1 MGSAPARRRRAFIA
15 IVTVLMALS
24 IWLWFSLPKPS
35 REIQMLTEE
44 AASSFPLSLAG
55 AFHVHTNRSDGGSS
69 PNDIARAA
77 SEAGLRFLVFT
88 DHGDGTRVP
97 DPPQYRSGVL
107 TFDGVEISTNGGL
120 YIAVGLP
127 STPYPLGGEAYS
139 VIEDVRH
146 FGGFGVIAHPCSP
159 RESLAWIDNSRPV
172 DAM

>member
-35 REIQMLTEE
+35 REIQMLTGE
-44 AASSFPLSLAG
+44 AAASFPLSLAG

-107 TFDGVEISTNGGL
+107 TFDGVEISTNGGQERVWRGVTTAYQL
-120 YIAVGLP
+120 TAWNGLMRIVN
-127 STPYPLGGEAYS
+127 GEMNQRYA
-139 VIEDVRH
+139 
-146 FGGFGVIAHPCSP
+146 
-159 RESLAWIDNSRPV
+159 
-172 DAM
+172 